1 MVDFLNAIVLLANY
15 IIVPGLA
22 YGSQL
27 ALGALGVT
35 MVYAV
40 LRFSNFAHG
49 ELMSFGAMCTI
60 LCTWALQAVG
70 IKLTILP
77 TALLAIPVAAVVT
90 VLYCI
95 SINYFV
101 YDHYREKKI
110 DTNTYFIVS
119 IGVLFFT
126 AGLIRLIIGPK
137 DQNFA
142 DGTRFILKA
151 REFKSMTG
159 LSEGLA
165 IKTTQGMTIIV
176 TLILVTFVFWFL
188 NKTRTGKSMRA
199 YSDNEDLALLS
210 GINPKKVVL
219 ITWIITGTLAT
230 VAGALYGLD
239 KIYKPFTFM
248 YLVLPVFASAILGGV
263 GNPIGAVVGG
273 YIIAFS
279 ELIFTFAY
287 KKFLSYLLPE
297 SFSPDGLVQL
307 LSTDYKIAVSFL
319 ILVIVL
325 LVKPTGIFS
334 GKTI

>member
-1 MVDFLNAIVLLANY
+1 MDYLNALTILANY
-15 IIVPGLA
+15 IIIPGLA

-35 MVYAV
+35 MIYAV

-49 ELMSFGAMCTI
+49 ELMSFGAMSTI
-60 LCTWALQAVG
+60 LCTWALQSMG
-70 IKLTILP
+70 ITLTLIP
-77 TALLAIPVAAVVT
+77 TAILAIPIGAGIT
-90 VLYCI
+90 VLYCL
-95 SINYFV
+95 FV
-101 YDHYREKKI
+101 NHVVYEYYREKKI

-137 DQNFA
+137 DQNFS
-142 DGTRFILKA
+142 DGNRFILKA
-151 REFKSMTG
+151 REFKEMTG
-159 LSEGLA
+159 LNEGLA
-165 IKTTQGMTIIV
+165 IKTTQGITVLVTI
-176 TLILVTFVFWFL
+176 ILVTFVFWFL

-219 ITWIITGTLAT
+219 ITWVFTGVLAT
-230 VAGALYGLD
+230 VAGTLYGLD

-263 GNPIGAVVGG
+263 GNPIGAIVGG

-287 KKFLSYLLPE
+287 KKVFSYLLPE
-297 SFSPDGLVQL
+297 SIAPQTLVQL

-319 ILVIVL
+319 ILVLVL
-325 LVKPTGIFS
+325 LIKPTGIFS
-334 GKTI
+334 GKEA

>member
-1 MVDFLNAIVLLANY
+1 MIDFFNALVLLANY
-15 IIVPGLA
+15 IIIPGLA

-49 ELMSFGAMCTI
+49 ELMSFGAMSTI
-60 LCTWALQAVG
+60 LITWALQFVG
-70 IKLTILP
+70 IKLTVLP
-77 TALLAIPVAAVVT
+77 TAIIAIPVASLITVV
-90 VLYCI
+90 YCI
-95 SINYFV
+95 IINYLV
-101 YDHYREKKI
+101 YEHYREKKI

-126 AGLIRLIIGPK
+126 AGLIRLVIGPK
-137 DQNFA
+137 DQNFS
-142 DGTRFILKA
+142 DGARFILKA
-151 REFKSMTG
+151 REFKTMTG
-159 LSEGLA
+159 LDEGLA
-165 IKTTQGMTIIV
+165 IKTTQGITIFV

-210 GINPKKVVL
+210 GISPKKVVA
-219 ITWIITGTLAT
+219 ITWIITGVLAT

-287 KKFLSYLLPE
+287 KKFLSYILPDTL
-297 SFSPDGLVQL
+297 SPNGLVQL

-325 LVKPTGIFS
+325 LIKPTGIFS

>member
-1 MVDFLNAIVLLANY
+1 MIDYLNALTILANY
-15 IIVPGLA
+15 IIIPGLA

-35 MVYAV
+35 MIYAV

-49 ELMSFGAMCTI
+49 ELMSFGAMSTI
-60 LCTWALQAVG
+60 LCTWALQSMG
-70 IKLTILP
+70 ITLTLIP
-77 TALLAIPVAAVVT
+77 TAILAIPIGAGIT
-90 VLYCI
+90 VLYCL
-95 SINYFV
+95 FV
-101 YDHYREKKI
+101 NHVVYEYYREKKI

-137 DQNFA
+137 DQNFS
-142 DGTRFILKA
+142 DGNRFILKA
-151 REFKSMTG
+151 REFKEMTG
-159 LSEGLA
+159 LNEGLA
-165 IKTTQGMTIIV
+165 IKTTQGITVLVTI
-176 TLILVTFVFWFL
+176 ILVTFVFWFL

-219 ITWIITGTLAT
+219 ITWVFTGVLAT
-230 VAGALYGLD
+230 VAGTLYGLD

-263 GNPIGAVVGG
+263 GNPIGAIVGG

-287 KKFLSYLLPE
+287 KKVFSYLLPE
-297 SFSPDGLVQL
+297 SIAPQTLVQL

-319 ILVIVL
+319 ILVLVL
-325 LVKPTGIFS
+325 LIKPTGIFS
-334 GKTI
+334 GKEA

>member
-1 MVDFLNAIVLLANY
+1 MIDFLNSITLLANY

-49 ELMSFGAMCTI
+49 ELMSFGAMSTI
-60 LCTWALQAVG
+60 LCTWALQSAG
-70 IKLTILP
+70 IKLNVLP
-77 TALLAIPVAAVVT
+77 TAILAIPISAT
-90 VLYCI
+90 ITIIYCI
-95 SINYFV
+95 TINYFV
-101 YDHYREKKI
+101 YEHYREKKI

-137 DQNFA
+137 DQNFS
-142 DGTRFILKA
+142 DGSRFILKA
-151 REFKSMTG
+151 REFKAMTG
-159 LSEGLA
+159 LDEGLA
-165 IKTTQGMTIIV
+165 IKTTQGMTLLV
-176 TLILVTFVFWFL
+176 TLVLVTFVFWFL

-219 ITWIITGTLAT
+219 ITWILTGVLAT

-263 GNPIGAVVGG
+263 GNPVGAVVGG

-279 ELIFTFAY
+279 ELVFTFAY
-287 KKFLSYLLPE
+287 KKFLSYLLTE
-297 SFSPDGLVQL
+297 SFEPSSLVQL

>member
-1 MVDFLNAIVLLANY
+1 MIEFLNAATLLSNY

-60 LCTWALQAVG
+60 LCTWALQAAN
-70 IKLTILP
+70 IKLTVLP
-77 TALLAIPVAAVVT
+77 TAILAIPIASLIT

-95 SINYFV
+95 VINHFV
-101 YDHYREKKI
+101 YEHYREKKI

-126 AGLIRLIIGPK
+126 AGLIRLVIGPR

-165 IKTTQGMTIIV
+165 IKTTQGITIIV
-176 TLILVTFVFWFL
+176 TIILVTLVFWFL

-199 YSDNEDLALLS
+199 FSDNEELALLS
-210 GINPKKVVL
+210 GINPKKVVI
-219 ITWIITGTLAT
+219 ITWIITGVLAT

-263 GNPIGAVVGG
+263 GNPFGAVVGG
-273 YIIAFS
+273 YIIDFS
-279 ELIFTFAY
+279 
-287 KKFLSYLLPE
+287 
-297 SFSPDGLVQL
+297 
-307 LSTDYKIAVSFL
+307 
-319 ILVIVL
+319 
-325 LVKPTGIFS
+325 
-334 GKTI
+334 

>member
-1 MVDFLNAIVLLANY
+1 MIDFLNALVLLVNY
-15 IIVPGLA
+15 IVVPGLA

-60 LCTWALQAVG
+60 LCTWALQSIG
-70 IKLTILP
+70 IKLSILP
-77 TALLAIPVAAVVT
+77 TAILAIPLASSLT
-90 VLYCI
+90 VMYCI
-95 SINYFV
+95 AINYFV
-101 YDHYREKKI
+101 YEHYREKKI

-126 AGLIRLIIGPK
+126 AGLIRLVIGPK

-159 LSEGLA
+159 LNEGLA

-176 TLILVTFVFWFL
+176 TVILVSFVFWFL

-199 YSDNEDLALLS
+199 FSDNEDLALLS

-219 ITWIITGTLAT
+219 ITWVITGVLAT

-287 KKFLSYLLPE
+287 KKFLAYLLPG
-297 SFSPDGLVQL
+297 SFAPDGLVQL

>member
-1 MVDFLNAIVLLANY
+1 MIDYLNALTILANY
-15 IIVPGLA
+15 IIIPGLA

-35 MVYAV
+35 MIYAV

-49 ELMSFGAMCTI
+49 ELMSFGAMSTI
-60 LCTWALQAVG
+60 LCTWALQSMG
-70 IKLTILP
+70 ITLTLIP
-77 TALLAIPVAAVVT
+77 TAILAIPIGAGIT
-90 VLYCI
+90 VLYCL
-95 SINYFV
+95 FV
-101 YDHYREKKI
+101 NHVVYEYYREKKI

-137 DQNFA
+137 DQNFS
-142 DGTRFILKA
+142 DGNRFILKA
-151 REFKSMTG
+151 REFKEMTG
-159 LSEGLA
+159 LNEGLA
-165 IKTTQGMTIIV
+165 IKTTQGITVLVTI
-176 TLILVTFVFWFL
+176 ILVTFVFWFL

-219 ITWIITGTLAT
+219 ITWVFTGILAT
-230 VAGALYGLD
+230 VAGTLYGLD

-263 GNPIGAVVGG
+263 GNPIGAIVGG

-287 KKFLSYLLPE
+287 KKVFSYLL
-297 SFSPDGLVQL
+297 LAL
-307 LSTDYKIAVSFL
+307 
-319 ILVIVL
+319 
-325 LVKPTGIFS
+325 
-334 GKTI
+334 